1 MLICG
6 FNKTTLLD
14 YPEHVAATVFLGGCN
29 FRCPFCQNRDLLLNP
44 ADFASFSAEDV
55 LSHLKKRRSMLSGVC
70 VSGGE
75 PTIYKDLPDFLA
87 QLKELG
93 YLIKLDTNGTN
104 PEMLRRLY
112 DAKLIDY
119 VAMDIKT
126 GLSDYS
132 KVAGLAQTQHS
143 IFTASGQDLLNNV
156 KESAHFLMYETDPS
170 IFTYEFR
177 TTVVRELHDTNS
189 FIEIGTWI
197 KGASRYFLQSY
208 KDSEN
213 VLCPGF
219 HSYSK
224 AELEAFADLLRPMIP
239 SVALRGVE

>member
-44 ADFASFSAEDV
+44 ADFATFTEEEVFD
-55 LSHLKKRRSMLSGVC
+55 HLKKRRSMLTGVC

-75 PTIYKDLPDFLA
+75 PTIYKELPHFLSHI
-87 QLKELG
+87 KELG
-93 YLIKLDTNGTN
+93 YLIKLDTNGTS
-104 PEMLRRLY
+104 PKMLRQLY
-112 DAKLIDY
+112 DTHLIDY

-126 GLSDYS
+126 APSDYA
-132 KVAGLAQTQHS
+132 KVAGLSEMEGS
-143 IFTASGQDLLNNV
+143 IFTASGQNLLENV
-156 KESAHFLMYETDPS
+156 KESVRFLMHETDPS
-170 IFTYEFR
+170 RFTYEFR
-177 TTVVRELHDTNS
+177 TTVVRELHNADS
-189 FIEIGTWI
+189 FAEIGAWI
-197 KGASRYFLQSY
+197 QGAPHYYLQSY

-219 HSYSK
+219 HAYSK
-224 AELEAFADLLRPMIP
+224 PELEAFADLLRPMIP
-239 SVALRGVE
+239 SVALRGAD